1 MPRINLAQLPKCGA
15 ITRKGTPC
23 QRPGNKH
30 NGRCRLHGGNSTGP
44 TTTSG
49 KAVSRHNASKA
60 FPEDLFNGKVNL
72 LYLVNAHSAYTLL
85 YHLMSQQDIDWQEVH
100 STVAQHRVAL
110 EYAKYRL
117 VEFSEPYALAIIQTA
132 LDRYYQDT
140 SAPHLKFHIFE
151 DMLMLPMFFRQ
162 LTEAQQARFD
172 KWLNKQKLPWDEPFF
187 MDEFEEFLRRDGSL

>member
-72 LYLVNAHSAYTLL
+72 LYFFSLLFDRSFNFNPCCTVSLVSLYPGCLHSISLFVFLISSLFPCYFDLL
-85 YHLMSQQDIDWQEVH
+85 RFFFFLVQRFFSLLFFFSCVFFLFFSC
-100 STVAQHRVAL
+100 STFLFFAVF
-110 EYAKYRL
+110 
-117 VEFSEPYALAIIQTA
+117 FSCVLFMFLYVCLSFFTA
-132 LDRYYQDT
+132 FCFY
-140 SAPHLKFHIFE
+140 
-151 DMLMLPMFFRQ
+151 
-162 LTEAQQARFD
+162 
-172 KWLNKQKLPWDEPFF
+172 
-187 MDEFEEFLRRDGSL
+187 